1 MSSSTSLSDIA
12 NVELDASPVGAI
24 LAHACDIALILDAD
38 RVVRD
43 AIISADDLPEGLRLG
58 WVGQRLDDILTIES
72 VSKAI
77 ELIAA
82 ARDNRPSRPRQ
93 VNHPIEG
100 GEDLPVSYRA
110 AAIGSEGEVVLM
122 GRDLRTISQLQSR
135 LVSTQQSMERDY
147 ERTRQMEARYRILF
161 QNAQDAFVIVDAGD
175 GRVLEANP
183 KAAALFGRE
192 PEEFSSRRFSQFFDK
207 THRTPIEQMLA
218 GVLASARTESLA
230 ATPAGGN
237 APFDVEA
244 SLFRAADATLFLVRL
259 TARSEPG
266 AELGPDAEANLQ
278 RLINRATDGIVLTD
292 MEGAVLWANDA
303 FLDMTQ
309 LAIAE
314 HIEGIA
320 LGSFVGRTEID
331 MSVILG
337 NARRHGRIRS
347 FLTKIRGAG
356 GLSTDVELSAVSMP
370 NGAPPGYGF
379 VIRNISLRT
388 PEKGNGADELP
399 QSAEQLTQLIGRMP
413 LKEVVRQTTDVIE
426 RMCIQTALQLTG
438 DNRASAAEMLG
449 LSRQSLYVKLR
460 RYDLQGPDESG

>member
-1 MSSSTSLSDIA
+1 MPSSKGIADISRVDVDASRIGAIIA
-12 NVELDASPVGAI
+12 N
-24 LAHACDIALILDAD
+24 ACDVAIVVDRDGMVCDA
-38 RVVRD
+38 VV
-43 AIISADDLPEGLRLG
+43 SVDDLPDGLAQS
-58 WVGQRLDDILTIES
+58 WIGQRLSETLTIES
-72 VSKAI
+72 LPKI
-77 ELIAA
+77 EDLIAA
-82 ARDNRPSRPRQ
+82 AREQRAMRPRQ
-93 VNHPIEG
+93 VNHPLEG

-110 AAIGSEGEVVLM
+110 AVVGEEGGVLLM
-122 GRDLRTISQLQSR
+122 GRDLRAISQLQSR
-135 LVSTQQSMERDY
+135 LVSTQQSLERDY

-161 QNAQDAFVIVDAGD
+161 QSAQDAFVIVDAQD

-183 KAAALFGRE
+183 KAAQFFGRAA
-192 PEEFSSRRFSQFFDK
+192 EEVAGRRFVQLFEKGDRSGL
-207 THRTPIEQMLA
+207 EAMLS
-218 GVLASARTESLA
+218 GVLASARTETMI
-230 ATPAGGN
+230 ATPAGGGIS
-237 APFDVEA
+237 PEVEA
-244 SLFRAADATLFLVRL
+244 NLFRAADATLFLVRL
-259 TARSEPG
+259 TSRGEAS
-266 AELGPDAEANLQ
+266 AELGPDAEANIQ

-292 MEGAVLWANDA
+292 QEGAVLWANDA

-314 HIEGIA
+314 HIEGAA
-320 LGSFVGRTEID
+320 LGNFVGRTEID
-331 MSVILG
+331 INVILG

-370 NGAPPGYGF
+370 NGAPPGFGF
-379 VIRNISLRT
+379 VIRNISLRA
-388 PEKGNGADELP
+388 PESGSRTDGLP

-460 RYDLQGPDESG
+460 RYDLGGPDQDD